1 MSLDCINKSE
11 TTVKMIDGVKIWSN
25 PSVSV
30 TIDSLGR
37 VFNKDGSLAKKH
49 TNKTHPMRVK
59 FGSKTIRWTASYT
72 SLFARMVL
80 GVKLA
85 NKTLRLKD
93 KSKGWDSDNVE
104 FVKTHGESQKK
115 DFVVVKN
122 IDIDN
127 LKRVVEHDSATIENH
142 KNIHYTVTKGLSSW
156 VTEDGAV
163 FPTEELAKWHQ
174 NRVSKGKGNAQ
185 VVLDYNGG
193 YILAEQIYFQEVVYN
208 KKKPYV
214 NFSDVM
220 SNNNGV
226 VSDTKD
232 DEYKFTTR
240 NIPSDLIYRTTLSF
254 ERLNNFVCG
263 DKEYATKL
271 NNKINSVVLVYKSFV
286 DVSEDIV
293 NLIK

>member
-11 TTVKMIDGVKIWSN
+11 TTVKMINGVKIWSN

-37 VFNKDGSLAKKH
+37 VFNEDGSLAKKH
-49 TNKTHPMRVK
+49 TNKTHPMSVK
-59 FGSKTIRWTASYT
+59 VGSKTLSWAASYT

-85 NKTLRLKD
+85 SKTLRLKD
-93 KSKGWDSDNVE
+93 VSKGWDSDNVE
-104 FVKTHGESQKK
+104 VVKTHGGSQKK
-115 DFVVVKN
+115 GFVVVKN

-127 LKRVVEHDSATIENH
+127 LKRVVEHDPATIENH
-142 KNIHYTVTKGLSSW
+142 NNIHYTITKGLSSW

-185 VVLDYNGG
+185 VVLDYNGD

-220 SNNNGV
+220 SNNKGV
-226 VSDTKD
+226 VCDAKD
-232 DEYKFTTR
+232 DKYKFTTR
-240 NIPSDLIYRTTLSF
+240 NIPSDLIYRTTFSF
-254 ERLNNFVCG
+254 ERLNNFICD

-271 NNKINSVVLVYKSFV
+271 NNKINSMVLVYKSFV
-286 DVSEDIV
+286 GVSEDIV
-293 NLIK
+293 SLIK